1 MSHSEG
7 FDEFYQ
13 ATYSR
18 LVGQLYPITGS
29 LSEAEEVVQEAFV
42 RALARWSHVRAYDVP
57 EAWVRRV
64 ALNLAVN
71 ELRRARS
78 RLGALARL
86 SPKVEEVEEPPM
98 SAEAAALVDALRRLP
113 SSHRQALLLHYALD
127 LPVSEVAQQLR
138 LTPATVRG
146 RLFRAR
152 ARLRKLLSAKAE
164 EVDSSHG

>member
-1 MSHSEG
+1 MSRSEG

-13 ATYSR
+13 ATYGR

-29 LSEAEEVVQEAFV
+29 LPEAEEVVQEAFV
-42 RALARWSHVRAYDVP
+42 RALARWDHIRAYDAP

-64 ALNLAVN
+64 ALNLVSN

-78 RLGALARL
+78 RLAALARL
-86 SPKVEEVEEPPM
+86 GPKLQEPPM
-98 SAEAAALVDALRRLP
+98 SAQAAALVQALRRLP
-113 SSHRQALLLHYALD
+113 PSHRQVLVLHHALD
-127 LPVSEVAQQLR
+127 LPVSEVARQLG
-138 LTPATVRG
+138 LTPGTVRG

-152 ARLRKLLSAKAE
+152 TRLRDLLSIKAE